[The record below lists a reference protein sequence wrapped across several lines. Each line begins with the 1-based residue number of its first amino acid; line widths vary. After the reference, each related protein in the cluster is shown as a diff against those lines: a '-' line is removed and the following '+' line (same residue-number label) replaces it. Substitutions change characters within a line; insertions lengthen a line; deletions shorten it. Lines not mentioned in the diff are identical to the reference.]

1 MTDGGAE
8 IAEGLFW
15 RFFGEP
21 EPCCPARLRREA
33 LGIDHQENGFVHRH
47 AAIAGGFCLLVFLL
61 SLANPC
67 RAQDTS
73 VVGHWEGAY
82 VREGSIQMVML
93 DLEVR
98 DGKLGGTFDIP
109 ELEIVGEP
117 IKEIDGELPKLTLGL
132 TYGLFT
138 MHVSPELGEMTG
150 ENTNWNPPLTLHLKR
165 VERHGDAHFA
175 QEDFRFKNGAVT
187 LAGSLVKPH
196 SDAPFPA
203 IVVVHGSGD
212 QGRGT
217 SYYARWSDFFA
228 RHGVAALIY
237 DKRGVGQSSGNHE
250 RATFD
255 DLAGDVLAAVE
266 ALKGRSDI
274 KASQIG
280 LFGISQ
286 GGWLAP
292 LAASRTDNVAYLI
305 LNAGPSVSVREQ
317 ELHRVEYS
325 LRADEFSEEEIQK
338 ALAYTDLVFTAAYGD
353 ADKLELFAKA
363 EDVKCRSWADYV
375 NVVGSDADLN
385 GWRLIR
391 YDPSSVLKKTTI
403 PLLALFAEYDVLVPP
418 QENVDRLRGCLT
430 EAGNTDFTICVIP
443 GVGHNMETFGTL
455 KGGEWKWP
463 EKYWIWPRKS
473 PVLYETIAT
482 WLTKQGIVQ

>member
-1 MTDGGAE
+1 MD
-8 IAEGLFW
+8 
-15 RFFGEP
+15 
-21 EPCCPARLRREA
+21 
-33 LGIDHQENGFVHRH
+33 RH
-47 AAIAGGFCLLVFLL
+47 ALIAGGFCLLVSLL
-61 SLANPC
+61 SPVNLC

-82 VREGSIQMVML
+82 VREGSIQPLML

-117 IKEIDGELPKLTLGL
+117 IKDIDAGLPKLMLGL

-165 VERHGDAHFA
+165 VESYGDAHFPR
-175 QEDFRFKNGAVT
+175 EDFRFENGVVT
-187 LAGSLVKPH
+187 LVGSLVKPT
-196 SDAPFPA
+196 SNPPFPA
-203 IVVVHGSGD
+203 IVVVHGSGN

-217 SYYARWSDFFA
+217 SYYARWGDFFA

-266 ALKGRSDI
+266 GLKERSDI

-305 LNAGPSVSVREQ
+305 LNVGPSVSVQEQ

-325 LRADEFSEEEIQK
+325 LRADEYSEEDIEK
-338 ALAYTDLVFTAAYGD
+338 ALAYTELVFTAAYGD
-353 ADKLELFAKA
+353 GDRQELFAKA
-363 EDVKCRSWADYV
+363 EDVKSQKWADYV
-375 NVVGSDADLN
+375 NVVGSDADLD

-391 YDPSSVLKKTTI
+391 YDPSPVLKRTTI
-403 PLLALFAEYDVLVPP
+403 PLLALFGEHDVLVPP
-418 QENVDRLRGCLT
+418 QENVDRLRGYLT
-430 EAGNTDFTICVIP
+430 EAGNSDFTIRVIP

-473 PVLYETIAT
+473 PVIYETIFT
-482 WLTKQGIVQ
+482 WLTEHGIAQ